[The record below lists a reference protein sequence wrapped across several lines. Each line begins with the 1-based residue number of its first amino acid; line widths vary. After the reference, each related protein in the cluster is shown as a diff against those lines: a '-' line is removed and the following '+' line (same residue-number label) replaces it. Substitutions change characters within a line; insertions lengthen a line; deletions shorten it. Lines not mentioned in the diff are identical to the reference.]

1 MPRVKRG
8 SNKRDRRKKVLN
20 LAEGY
25 RGARSRLFRTA
36 SEAVDHALIYAF
48 RDRKVKKRE
57 MRGVWIARI
66 NAAARP
72 LGLSYSRFM
81 DGLNKAGITL
91 NRKVLADMAL
101 NDPTAFSSIAEK
113 AKAAA

>member
-36 SEAVDHALIYAF
+36 SEAVDHALVYAF
-48 RDRKVKKRE
+48 RDRKAKKRD

-81 DGLNKAGITL
+81 DGLNKAGIML

-101 NDPTAFSSIAEK
+101 NDPSAFAAIAEK

>member
-101 NDPTAFSSIAEK
+101 NDPTAFSAIAEK

>member
-48 RDRKVKKRE
+48 RDRRAKKGDFRAI
-57 MRGVWIARI
+57 WIVRI
-66 NAAARP
+66 NAAVRP

-81 DGLNKAGITL
+81 NGLNKAGITL
-91 NRKVLADMAL
+91 NRKVLADMAI
-101 NDPTAFSSIAEK
+101 NDPTGFATVAEK
-113 AKAAA
+113 ARAAA

>member
-36 SEAVDHALIYAF
+36 SEAVDHALVYAF

-66 NAAARP
+66 NAATRP

-101 NDPTAFSSIAEK
+101 NDPTAFSAIAEK

>member
-36 SEAVDHALIYAF
+36 SEAVDHALVYAF
-48 RDRKVKKRE
+48 RDRKAKKRD
-57 MRGVWIARI
+57 MRGIWIARI

-81 DGLNKAGITL
+81 NGLNKAGITL

-101 NDPTAFSSIAEK
+101 NDPTAFAAIAEK
-113 AKAAA
+113 AKTAA

>member
-48 RDRKVKKRE
+48 RDRRAKKGDFRAI
-57 MRGVWIARI
+57 WIVRI
-66 NAAARP
+66 NAAVRP

-81 DGLNKAGITL
+81 NGLNKAGITL
-91 NRKVLADMAL
+91 NRKVLADMAI
-101 NDPTAFSSIAEK
+101 NDPTGFATVAEK